1 MFLDDDENV
10 KMMRETAREVGLV
23 RLLLQAAETD
33 DVSLVRSRVLEALR
47 LLGVGGQ
54 R

>member
-23 RLLLQAAETD
+23 RLLLQAAEAD
-33 DVSLVRSRVLEALR
+33 DALHMRKFVQDALR
-47 LLGVGGQ
+47 LLGVGGP

>member
-10 KMMRETAREVGLV
+10 KMMRETAREVGLT
-23 RLLLQAAETD
+23 RLLVQAAEAD
-33 DVSLVRSRVLEALR
+33 DTLRMRRLVQEALR
-47 LLGVGGQ
+47 LLGVGGS

>member
-1 MFLDDDENV
+1 MFPDDDENV

-23 RLLLQAAETD
+23 RLMLQAAEAD
-33 DVSLVRSRVLEALR
+33 DVLRMRSLVRDALR
-47 LLGVGGQ
+47 LLGVGGP

>member
-10 KMMRETAREVGLV
+10 KAMRETAREVGLT
-23 RLLLQAAETD
+23 RLLLQAAEAD
-33 DVSLVRSRVLEALR
+33 DVLRMRRIVQDALR
-47 LLGVGGQ
+47 LLGVGGP